1 MNKYI
6 NTQVNTEKMIIYSS
20 NFSKD
25 FGGKYYS
32 KSSSYYVTFLY
43 NFFLFNI
50 IKKVNDIL
58 SNFRN
63 VKEYILLLPIREQID
78 EINKMI
84 EYHMNYN
91 HPRLNIRNKYMIVNH
106 FKDF

>member
-25 FGGKYYS
+25 FGWMYYS